1 MSLSVVCLCARWCG
15 ICRDWQPV
23 IEAMA
28 VEQPQWQWRWLD
40 IEDEA
45 NLVDDLEV
53 EAFPTLLVG
62 RGIDVLFFGPVPPQ
76 PEVLA
81 RILASLRDAPPA
93 VDVPTTVQSLWRRFN
108 SERES
113 QSDASDGF

>member
-1 MSLSVVCLCARWCG
+1 MSLSIICLCARWCG

-28 VEQPQWQWRWLD
+28 AEQPQWQWRWLD

-45 NLVDDLEV
+45 DLVDDLEV
-53 EAFPTLLVG
+53 ETFPTLLVG
-62 RGIDVLFFGPVPPQ
+62 RDDDVLFFGPVLPQ

-93 VDVPTTVQSLWRRFN
+93 VGVPAAAQTLWRRFN
-108 SERES
+108 SR
-113 QSDASDGF
+113 